1 MIHLH
6 FDLKEKDLDGKLW
19 QHNHDT
25 RELTLHDT
33 LKYHMQKIS
42 NI

>member
-19 QHNHDT
+19 QYNHDAMGN
-25 RELTLHDT
+25 
-33 LKYHMQKIS
+33 YG
-42 NI
+42 NITMIQGS